1 MRTIYHFAL
10 IAAFATLATQ
20 SSAQPLHESSY
31 EMVTVQQDQN
41 VSFGASA
48 WRHLHHPTDLRLTDK
63 VIILDKRS
71 GELWA
76 WSEALQ
82 TTMYLG
88 QIFPNVGTGPLARVI
103 KVNPA
108 EKAR

>member
-1 MRTIYHFAL
+1 MRTISHSAL
-10 IAAFATLATQ
+10 ATFATVGMLATQ
-20 SSAQPLHESSY
+20 ASAQPLRESSY

-41 VSFGASA
+41 VAFGASTR
-48 WRHLHHPTDLRLTDK
+48 RHHFVRDK

-76 WSEALQ
+76 WSEVLQ

-88 QIFPNVGTGPLARVI
+88 QIFPNVQTGSIAHMI
-103 KVNPA
+103 KVNPD
-108 EKAR
+108 EKVR